1 MYISHLF
8 AQAIFHARELEL
20 NDGKWNNTTI
30 ISLQTNY
37 YLIYNAKL
45 WIRDRLSLFFFFTAH
60 AFYSIYIKTVQLIMC
75 FDSMEIVIINSLNH
89 NNKILCFFFKDII
102 IVDRYWLYNW

>member
-1 MYISHLF
+1 MYISRLF
-8 AQAIFHARELEL
+8 AQTIFHTRELEL

-45 WIRDRLSLFFFFTAH
+45 CIRDRLSVFFFFTDH
-60 AFYSIYIKTVQLIMC
+60 AFYSIYIKTVQLIIR

-89 NNKILCFFFKDII
+89 NNKILCFFF
-102 IVDRYWLYNW
+102 